1 MVTTLAVPVDKLAAL
16 CRRYHVRELALFG
29 SALRD
34 DFSPNGDIDLL
45 VEFEP
50 EAPVTFLLLGQ
61 MERELANLFG
71 RRIDLVTKSG
81 LKPLLRQGVLGTAR
95 VLYAT

>member
-1 MVTTLAVPVDKLAAL
+1 MVTTLAVPVDQLAAL

-29 SALRD
+29 SALRE
-34 DFSPNGDIDLL
+34 DFRPNSDIDLL

-61 MERELANLFG
+61 MERELAGLFG
-71 RRIDLVTKSG
+71 RRIDLVPKSG
-81 LKPLLRQGVLGTAR
+81 LKPLLRQGVLETAR
-95 VLYAT
+95 VLYAA